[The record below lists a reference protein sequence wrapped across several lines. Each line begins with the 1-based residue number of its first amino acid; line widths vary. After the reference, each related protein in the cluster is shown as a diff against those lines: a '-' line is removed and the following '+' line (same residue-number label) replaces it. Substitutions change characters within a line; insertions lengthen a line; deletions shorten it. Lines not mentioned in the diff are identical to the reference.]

1 MTTMAKVLAAATK
14 RAMAT
19 VTTQAMTTVMR
30 VVGTYFSLLLK
41 IILTSVFL
49 DVTSQAAIYYE

>member
-1 MTTMAKVLAAATK
+1 
-14 RAMAT
+14 

-41 IILTSVFL
+41 IIFASVFL